1 MKKTLLALALIAG
14 FAGAAHAQ
22 TSNVTL
28 YGVADGTFIYT
39 DPKGTGDST
48 QEISSGNLNGSR
60 IGVKGS
66 EDLGGGLKANF
77 QIEGGINMDQGSS
90 AQGGLTW
97 GRQSWV
103 GLSGGFGEFRV
114 GRQYLAGFMLADAID
129 PFGTN
134 HGDAST
140 GSTISSSANI
150 TRTNN
155 AVLYLLPAFSGF
167 QAGIGYSTKA
177 AAVGCTAA
185 TVGTPAEE
193 CAGSGNNPTAI
204 TALGLYAN
212 GPILVGV
219 SYEQINRPN
228 FLAGDDQKHLQ
239 VAGTYDLKVVKIHA
253 AYVKEDDQFVG
264 GTYGNNSSDSAAY
277 MIGATAPLGSGLV
290 RFSYQ
295 DRNDKSAT
303 DLDRRVIALGYTY
316 NLSARTAFYSWVSD
330 STIKSGGATDDSNA
344 FARRQ
349 LGVGLR
355 HSF

>member
-167 QAGIGYSTKA
+167 QAGIGYST
-177 AAVGCTAA
+177 AAVGNE
-185 TVGTPAEE
+185 V
-193 CAGSGNNPTAI
+193 AGSSNNPSAV

-212 GPILVGV
+212 GPVLVGV
-219 SYEQINRPN
+219 SYEQINNPT
-228 FLAGDDQKHLQ
+228 AGASDQKHLQ

-264 GTYGNNSSDSAAY
+264 GTYNNNSSDSAAY

-330 STIKSGGATDDSNA
+330 STIKSGGATDDNNA

>member
-1 MKKTLLALALIAG
+1 MKKTLLALALISG
-14 FAGAAHAQ
+14 FAGVAHAQ
-22 TSNVTL
+22 TPASNVTL
-28 YGVADGTFIYT
+28 YGVADATFIYT
-39 DPKGTGDST
+39 DPKTGDST
-48 QEISSGNLNGSR
+48 KEISSGNLNGSR

-77 QIEGGINMDQGSS
+77 QIEGGVNIDQGSS

-114 GRQYLAGFMLADAID
+114 GRQYLAGFMLADATD

-140 GSTISSSANI
+140 GSTFSSSANI

-155 AVLYLLPAFSGF
+155 AFLYLTPAMSGF
-167 QAGIGYSTKA
+167 QGGIGYST
-177 AAVGCTAA
+177 AAVGNE
-185 TVGTPAEE
+185 V
-193 CAGSGNNPTAI
+193 AGSSNNPSAV

-212 GPILVGV
+212 GPVLVGV
-219 SYEQINRPN
+219 SYESINN
-228 FLAGDDQKHLQ
+228 TTAGAPDQKHLQ

-253 AYVKEDDQFVG
+253 GYAKEDDQFVG
-264 GTYGNNSSDSAAY
+264 GTYGVNSSDSAAY
-277 MIGATAPLGSGLV
+277 MLGATAPIGSGLV
-290 RFSYQ
+290 RFSFQ
-295 DRNDKSAT
+295 DRNDKGTSDT
-303 DLDRRVIALGYTY
+303 DRRVIAVGYTY
-316 NLSARTAFYSWVSD
+316 NLSARTAFYSWLSD
-330 STIKSGGATDDSNA
+330 SKIKVAGATDDTNA
-344 FARRQ
+344 NARRQ